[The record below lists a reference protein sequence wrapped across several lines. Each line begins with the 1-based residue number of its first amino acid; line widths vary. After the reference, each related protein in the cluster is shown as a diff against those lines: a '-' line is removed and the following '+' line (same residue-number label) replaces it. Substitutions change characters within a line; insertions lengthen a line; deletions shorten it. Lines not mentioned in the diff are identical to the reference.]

1 MSRVS
6 ERHHHHC
13 HQRGSRATFISAPRE
28 SVAHAWLAAG
38 VDARAL
44 HLGQEQNL
52 PPHKQLSAR
61 QKFRKFLDGIE
72 PHARIKFFDRALWR
86 INSWLQMPAI
96 SGTAI

>member
-1 MSRVS
+1 
-6 ERHHHHC
+6 
-13 HQRGSRATFISAPRE
+13 
-28 SVAHAWLAAG
+28 
-38 VDARAL
+38 
-44 HLGQEQNL
+44 L

-86 INSWLQMPAI
+86 INSWLEMHSAI